1 MTATIGAAFGGAMA
15 ITTSS
20 GPGIALK
27 GEAMG
32 LGVMLELAHDHRQ
45 YPARWT

>member
-1 MTATIGAAFGGAMA
+1 MTAAIGAAFGGAMA

-27 GEAMG
+27 QEGIG
-32 LGVMLELAHDHRQ
+32 LVAFGPGRRFCID
-45 YPARWT
+45 